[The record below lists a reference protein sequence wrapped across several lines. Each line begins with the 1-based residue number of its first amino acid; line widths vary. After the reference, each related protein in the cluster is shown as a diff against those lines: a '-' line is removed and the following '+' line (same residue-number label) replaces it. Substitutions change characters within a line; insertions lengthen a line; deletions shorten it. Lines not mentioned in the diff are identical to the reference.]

1 MKTLIYILLAITLC
15 SSCFAQNSLKDG
27 KHNYDG
33 KTFAV
38 TKNSYMGKTS
48 FSVRVAGQFDNK
60 PQHDLK
66 DPNGLPMSRK
76 DIHVDTNK
84 VKEIIRNILEP
95 HTKELS
101 ANKDQITLQFKF
113 AQKDGSIESIYYFLN
128 GNTIINL
135 KEIAKMDRQIKKQVK
150 ATFTGTEH
158 NNYFF
163 INYGYVR
170 VIF

>member
-1 MKTLIYILLAITLC
+1 MLC

-33 KTFAV
+33 KTFVV
-38 TKNSYMGKTS
+38 TKNSYLGKTS
-48 FSVRVAGQFDNK
+48 ISVRVVGRFENK
-60 PQHDLK
+60 PLFYLK

-101 ANKDQITLQFKF
+101 ANKDQITLQFTF
-113 AQKDGSIESIYYFLN
+113 VQKDGSIESISYSLN
-128 GNTIINL
+128 GNTLISL